1 MELYSPLLGRI
12 IVLLSSH
19 PDVFTTAWRV
29 YDILI
34 FNKEYFLIA
43 NEISFGR
50 DVYKIWCLWA
60 INKLHELV
68 LLRVCTSPP
77 TSTFIFVMLYCRR
90 SDCSIIG
97 VFLQILL
104 IDGFIRTSSLPLSIA
119 WYKLIIS
126 TALPKWKTLKTYELS
141 QLIPKPQRLHPCR

>member
-1 MELYSPLLGRI
+1 LELYSPLLGRI

-50 DVYKIWCLWA
+50 DVYKIWCL
-60 INKLHELV
+60 
-68 LLRVCTSPP
+68 
-77 TSTFIFVMLYCRR
+77 
-90 SDCSIIG
+90 
-97 VFLQILL
+97 
-104 IDGFIRTSSLPLSIA
+104 
-119 WYKLIIS
+119 
-126 TALPKWKTLKTYELS
+126 
-141 QLIPKPQRLHPCR
+141 